1 MEIIECKEKKEILDN
16 YDILKLLYINDYYPH
31 FTPERY
37 AEMVPDLLSEGYR
50 QVMAKDSQEVIG
62 VAGFTPITRLYIG
75 RVMRINDFVIRD
87 GYRGQGIGKEMLNFI
102 AQEAKRLSCEALVL
116 DTSIERKEAHRFY
129 ERHGFEIR
137 AHHYVKRL

>member
-1 MEIIECKEKKEILDN
+1 MDN
-16 YDILKLLYINDYYPH
+16 YDILKLLYIKEYYPH

-50 QVMAKDSQEVIG
+50 QVMARLDRDVIG

-75 RVMRINDFVIRD
+75 KVMRINDFVIKD
-87 GYRGQGIGKEMLNFI
+87 EYRGQGIGKELLGFI
-102 AQEAKRLSCEALVL
+102 SKEAKNLQCEALVL